1 MGLGRGRGTP
11 LLILVD
17 EWALGSFQDH
27 LNGMQGEGQIGPKNW
42 TRHDFEMVLKKRL
55 PLFYVTVNLFST
67 KKRGTRR
74 LFSPLSLSF
83 ALKAN

>member
-42 TRHDFEMVLKKRL
+42 TRHDFEMVLKNVC
-55 PLFYVTVNLFST
+55 LFFT
-67 KKRGTRR
+67 
-74 LFSPLSLSF
+74 
-83 ALKAN
+83 